1 MMMNSKDIL
10 GNKLMDMSDAKQ
22 WATKMM
28 APDGK
33 YFKEQM
39 STKSNT
45 NSLGWTKVEPKFVSI
60 YQFSG
65 KNPGKTLGME
75 IFNASVEMGV
85 KTIKKEQS
93 GSGIKYRHYPEAWL
107 EMWFRDFDAKL
118 SVDVYNKQR
127 AKEALNRI
135 NNERK

>member
-1 MMMNSKDIL
+1 MKDSKVL
-10 GNKLMDMSDAKQ
+10 GEMFMDMSKANE
-22 WATKMM
+22 WASKMM

-33 YFKEQM
+33 FFKEQL
-39 STKSNT
+39 STRTDTSEF
-45 NSLGWTKVEPKFVSI
+45 GWTTEEPKFVSI

-65 KNPGKTLGME
+65 KNPGKNLGME
-75 IFNASVEMGV
+75 IYNASVVMGV
-85 KTIKKEQS
+85 KTIKKEHS

-118 SVDVYNKQR
+118 SVDVYNRQR